1 MLFVKYPLIEGL
13 VLSTLLSIVIVIDI
27 KRKII
32 PFYLNLF
39 LLIISFILGVNCHGH
54 RTTILGGLGGF
65 IFMLLLYYLGLLFA
79 KYCQKVHS
87 NQITVNGLG
96 LGDVLFGGGLS
107 LLIGWPFSII
117 LIFLTIIFAGCYS
130 LIYKAIKKA
139 TNRYRT
145 FTSIPLTPFFVLSAI
160 LLF

>member
-1 MLFVKYPLIEGL
+1 MLFVISPLTEGIII
-13 VLSTLLSIVIVIDI
+13 STLLSIVIVFDI

-32 PFYLNLF
+32 PFYLNIVI
-39 LLIISFILGVNCHGH
+39 LIISFILGVNYHGY

-65 IFMLLLYYLGLLFA
+65 ISMLLLYYFGLLFA
-79 KYCQKVHS
+79 KYFQKLHS
-87 NQITVNGLG
+87 DQITVNGLG

-107 LLIGWPFSII
+107 LLIGWPFAII
-117 LIFLTIIFAGCYS
+117 LIFLAIIFAGSYS
-130 LIYKAIKKA
+130 LIYIAIKKA